1 MSLLLLLTNLST
13 PASLSC
19 HYIPLHWGIESLR
32 TRIPSSHCV
41 HLVHHLL
48 HIRWQRW
55 APHFA
60 LFGWS
65 FFFNYIYFNLH
76 FKCCILSQFPT
87 PPETPYHIPCPPA
100 SMRVFLHLCT
110 LSHLTVWWL
119 TSLYLCILIIQHHIG
134 DPAAYR
140 EKMSRFWEL
149 QGTIQ
154 YINLKP
160 HVGTSS

>member
-1 MSLLLLLTNLST
+1 MLSRKSPIPSPH
-13 PASLSC
+13 PASQPTHCHCLALSFPC
-19 HYIPLHWGIESLR
+19 TGADDLRKTKGLYFHWWPTRPSFATYSVAAMGPSLC
-32 TRIPSSHCV
+32 IIW
-41 HLVHHLL
+41 LV
-48 HIRWQRW
+48 
-55 APHFA
+55 
-60 LFGWS
+60 

-87 PPETPYHIPCPPA
+87 HPETPYHILCPPA

-140 EKMSRFWEL
+140 EKMSRF
-149 QGTIQ
+149 
-154 YINLKP
+154 
-160 HVGTSS
+160 